1 MSTLRSLRKF
11 VLVLS
16 VIAASSLTLSCNKFG
31 SGDWL
36 VKIDGNSISKSDFN
50 DIYYAHHKQF
60 FQQMFGMLNVS
71 NADID
76 KFAADPATMRRIPTL
91 NKQIFLQEIINQKLI
106 YEKADDEGYLG
117 KSELQTLINISRET
131 AVVQYYVREKF
142 DKDIAVSDQEVEA
155 FYNENRARFKAQ
167 PVEAAEKSIRQ
178 YLSANK
184 LRRKM
189 AKFVSELREASQID
203 RSPKADEILSQGPG
217 QSEDAAE
224 AIQNNTGDAP
234 APKAGAVKQPQQP
247 QQPNA
252 Q

>member
-1 MSTLRSLRKF
+1 MSTLRSLGKF
-11 VLVLS
+11 ALVLS
-16 VIAASSLTLSCNKFG
+16 VLTASALTMSCNKFG

-36 VKIDGNSISKSDFN
+36 VKIDGDSISKSEFN
-50 DIYYAHHKQF
+50 EIYYAHHKQF
-60 FQQMFGMLNVS
+60 FQQMFGMLNVT
-71 NADID
+71 NEDVD
-76 KFAADPATMRRIPTL
+76 KFAADPATIRRIPTL
-91 NKQIFLQEIINQKLI
+91 NKQIFLQEIVNQKLI
-106 YEKADDEGYLG
+106 YEKADNEGFLG
-117 KSELQTLINISRET
+117 KSELQTLVNISRET
-131 AVVQYYVREKF
+131 AVVQYYVRTKF

-189 AKFVSELREASQID
+189 AKFVSELRESAQIE
-203 RSPKADEILSQGPG
+203 RSDKADDFLSQGPG
-217 QSEDAAE
+217 QSTEPTE
-224 AIQNNTGDAP
+224 EIQGGAGSAP
-234 APKAGAVKQPQQP
+234 AQKAGAAKQP